1 MLWINYELYL
11 QKILDASPDNYRALV
26 FLGKSAEGLNQSDH
40 ALKAYRQA
48 IDVSPDEILAWQGL
62 NKLYEKYPP
71 TQTKDHTEVL
81 EKLVKLTTRYL
92 LPFYASC
99 DSDWFLS
106 TIKMVSNVYHLFY
119 FNCICFFLC
128 WQRWSEEGGKY
139 LPAGITPCDLLQLWW
154 KGTFSAVLVQ
164 TLLLVY
170 PSGLCILYNLIL
182 SLHTLCNTII
192 HTIVCLLTCMYMR
205 WVCITRLSVCVISA
219 NTNLI
224 NILTGAKRCERINQQ
239 NKQWREEEL
248 GAAFPSSVL

>member
-119 FNCICFFLC
+119 FNCICFFSLLTAMIRRRRKVSTSWHYTLWLATIMMKRYVFC
-128 WQRWSEEGGKY
+128 CISSDFII
-139 LPAGITPCDLLQLWW
+139 GISFRAVYTLQLDS
-154 KGTFSAVLVQ
+154 FS
-164 TLLLVY
+164 
-170 PSGLCILYNLIL
+170 P
-182 SLHTLCNTII
+182 HTL
-192 HTIVCLLTCMYMR
+192 
-205 WVCITRLSVCVISA
+205 
-219 NTNLI
+219 
-224 NILTGAKRCERINQQ
+224 
-239 NKQWREEEL
+239 
-248 GAAFPSSVL
+248 

>member
-1 MLWINYELYL
+1 M

-119 FNCICFFLC
+119 FNCICFFSVDSDD
-128 WQRWSEEGGKY
+128 QKKEESIYQLALHLVTCYNYDEKVRF
-139 LPAGITPCDLLQLWW
+139 LL
-154 KGTFSAVLVQ
+154 
-164 TLLLVY
+164 Y
-170 PSGLCILYNLIL
+170 
-182 SLHTLCNTII
+182 
-192 HTIVCLLTCMYMR
+192 
-205 WVCITRLSVCVISA
+205 
-219 NTNLI
+219 
-224 NILTGAKRCERINQQ
+224 
-239 NKQWREEEL
+239 
-248 GAAFPSSVL
+248 